1 MPGLIRIFS
10 TASATLIA
18 TFGWKC
24 MSAHS
29 GMSYP
34 RASSPSRILT
44 HALASFM
51 PTTVIRTRSKP
62 SSAQRIVCSMVP
74 STSEV
79 SVVSIVCRTIGWS
92 LPNFTGP
99 AVTVRDFRRSTTYG
113 SAQ

>member
-1 MPGLIRIFS
+1 MIRIFS

-62 SSAQRIVCSMVP
+62 SSAQRIACSMVP
-74 STSEV
+74 STSDV
-79 SVVSIVCRTIGWS
+79 SVVAIVWRTSGCS
-92 LPNFTGP
+92 EPNLTGP
-99 AVTVRDFRRSTTYG
+99 HSTVRVFRRVTW
-113 SAQ
+113 